1 MFFQF
6 CTLELSLC
14 PFVGWHFFPCFSPGY
29 YWFGANFSSTIDK
42 CRFCHLKVCLVH
54 MFDVSIILF
63 LVLKVLSFVG
73 EQFFCFGFYNFDA
86 HFELPP
92 TMQVF
97 LHFLLLTNLLIKIML
112 NQPPSQLLVCDDFT
126 MFYNDIF
133 LLACEFHVLFTNY
146 VKC

>member
-1 MFFQF
+1 MSI
-6 CTLELSLC
+6 CWLA
-14 PFVGWHFFPCFSPGY
+14 FFPCFNLRCY
-29 YWFGANFSSTIDK
+29 CFGANLSSIIHY

-54 MFDVSIILF
+54 MFDLSIIYIF
-63 LVLKVLSFVG
+63 VLEVVSFVG
-73 EQFFCFGFYNFDA
+73 DQFFCFGFYNFDA

-112 NQPPSQLLVCDDFT
+112 NQAPCGLLVCDDFT
-126 MFYNDIF
+126 MFYNDRF